1 MPISVVAGN
10 WKMNTTVSEATALA
24 SAIRACLRVTDGAL
38 ALVCPPFPSLA
49 AVAGALEGSGIGV
62 GAQNVHSDSSG
73 AFTGEVSA
81 KMLSGICT
89 HVIVGHSERRSLF
102 GETDEFINHKA
113 RAVFG
118 AGMTPILCVGERLE
132 DREAGR
138 AEQVVESQL
147 KKGLAGLESALRSP
161 LGNNMGSAIVA
172 YEPVWAIGTG
182 RAATPETAQEVMA
195 HIRGVLADII
205 GARAGSKVPL
215 LYGGSVTPSNIEG
228 FIAQQDING
237 ALVGGASLDA
247 EPFCQIV
254 ELASRRA

>member
-1 MPISVVAGN
+1 
-10 WKMNTTVSEATALA
+10 MNTTVSEATALA
-24 SAIRACLRVTDGAL
+24 GAIRACLRVTDGSL
-38 ALVCPPFPSLA
+38 VLVCPPFPSLA
-49 AVAGALEGSGIGV
+49 AVAEAMEGSGIGV

-102 GETDEFINHKA
+102 GESDEFINQKA
-113 RAVFG
+113 KAVLD
-118 AGMTPILCVGERLE
+118 AGITPILCVGERLE

-138 AEQVVESQL
+138 AVQVVESQL
-147 KKGLAGLESALRSP
+147 RKGLAGLESAMDRD
-161 LGNNMGSAIVA
+161 MGSPIVA

-195 HIRGVLADII
+195 HIRGVLADMI
-205 GARAGSKVPL
+205 GDRAGSNVPL
-215 LYGGSVTPSNIEG
+215 LYGGSVSPSNIEG
-228 FIAQQDING
+228 YMAQQDVNG

-247 EPFCQIV
+247 ASFCRIV

>member
-1 MPISVVAGN
+1 
-10 WKMNTTVSEATALA
+10 MNTTVSEAVALA
-24 SAIRACLRVTDGAL
+24 GAIRARLRAADGTL

-49 AVAGALEGSGIGV
+49 VVAEVLEGSGIGV
-62 GAQNVHSDSSG
+62 GAQNVHPDASG
-73 AFTGEVSA
+73 AFTGEVSTI
-81 KMLSGICT
+81 MLSEICT

-102 GETDEFINHKA
+102 GETDELINLKA
-113 RAVFG
+113 RAVID

-147 KKGLAGLESALRSP
+147 KKGLAGLQ
-161 LGNNMGSAIVA
+161 SAIVA

-195 HIRGVLADII
+195 HIRSVVGDII
-205 GARAGSKVPL
+205 GTSAGHDVPL
-215 LYGGSVTPSNIEG
+215 LYGGSVSASNIED
-228 FIAQQDING
+228 FMAQQDVNG

-247 EPFCQIV
+247 ESFCQIV
-254 ELASRRA
+254 ERASRRA

>member
-1 MPISVVAGN
+1 
-10 WKMNTTVSEATALA
+10 MNTTVSEATALA
-24 SAIRACLRVTDGAL
+24 NAIRARLKVTDGTL

-49 AVAGALEGSGIGV
+49 AVAEALEGSGIGV

-81 KMLSGICT
+81 KMLAGICT

-102 GETDEFINHKA
+102 GESDEFINQKA
-113 RAVFG
+113 RAAFD
-118 AGMTPILCVGERLE
+118 AGITPILCVGERLE
-132 DREAGR
+132 ERDAGR

-147 KKGLAGLESALRSP
+147 RKGLAGLESALGS
-161 LGNNMGSAIVA
+161 NKGSAIVA

-205 GARAGSKVPL
+205 GARAGSDVPL

-228 FIAQQDING
+228 YMAQQDVNG

-247 EPFCQIV
+247 ELFCQIV